1 MVIVYPI
8 YYFRKNNLKK
18 QYVHLSKLLVNVL
31 TLISTFSSVICCSAR
46 LCSVI
51 VTFTYSNTLTYA
63 CQCCGHLLRKLMK
76 IPFFLIALISK
87 LVFWQPIHTRDSCY
101 VYIQVTKRFHVAG
114 VFQVLRWRQ
123 NAARTNMWLP
133 RPCVNDVL
141 TAFNVFCDLLLKGL
155 KATWNL

>member
-1 MVIVYPI
+1 MVIVYRI

-31 TLISTFSSVICCSAR
+31 TLIILTFSSVIYCSAR

-51 VTFTYSNTLTYA
+51 VTFTYSNMLTYTY
-63 CQCCGHLLRKLMK
+63 QCCGHLLRKLMK

-101 VYIQVTKRFHVAG
+101 VYIEVTKRFHVAC
-114 VFQVLRWRQ
+114 VFLVLR
-123 NAARTNMWLP
+123 
-133 RPCVNDVL
+133 
-141 TAFNVFCDLLLKGL
+141 
-155 KATWNL
+155 